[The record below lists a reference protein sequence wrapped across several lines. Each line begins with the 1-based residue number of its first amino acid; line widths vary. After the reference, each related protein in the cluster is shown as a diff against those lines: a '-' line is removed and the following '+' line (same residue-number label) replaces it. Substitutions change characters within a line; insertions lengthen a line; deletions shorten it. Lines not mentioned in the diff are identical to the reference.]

1 MLSQTPARRSC
12 LIDTKNT
19 IFSTAPKVFGTGWN
33 SHKQPKPDFVLLII
47 LLMITVFSGTAHP
60 LQTIEQGAS
69 TVAAVGVLRTPRHR
83 SPRHLVTASA
93 GCFSDNQTH
102 GKELDDHFG
111 NTSSSK
117 ALHQATSK
125 NAVGIYWQHHG
136 NMANDNSCNA
146 L

>member
-33 SHKQPKPDFVLLII
+33 SHKQPKPDFVLSII

-60 LQTIEQGAS
+60 LQTIEQGAT
-69 TVAAVGVLRTPRHR
+69 TVAAVGVLQTPRHR

-93 GCFSDNQTH
+93 GCFGDNQTH

-117 ALHQATSK
+117 ALHKRPPTMQWASTWK
-125 NAVGIYWQHHG
+125 HHG
-136 NMANDNSCNA
+136 NMDNDNSCNA